1 VDVRH
6 GRTDETIRAD
16 LPATDAAEETGVA
29 FREVRVDLA
38 RDETHF
44 VVETARE
51 DGEFADGATPADV
64 SLASLSVGANYVE
77 PRQVERV
84 GYTVAIE
91 RSKLA
96 DAGLAPADLR
106 AYQRTGDE
114 WERANATVESR
125 GETVLLAVESDEF
138 VPVAVGGERTV
149 TVADAEL
156 AASTVVADE
165 PVVANATL
173 ENEGESAARFALNL
187 TADGEVVSTERVE
200 VPAGERIEVS
210 LDASLAPG
218 THAVGL
224 AGERL
229 GPATERVADV
239 TVAEPTANVVVANV
253 SVNESVIAPGEEVA
267 VTATVRNEGSNDGER
282 TIALALFG
290 EEVATER
297 VTVSAN
303 ETEHV
308 TFVRQADAPGNY
320 TAEVGNETAEI
331 SVEGDGG
338 SGSPDV
344 PVPGFGV
351 GAAVVALLA
360 ALVTFRARE

>member
-1 VDVRH
+1 M
-6 GRTDETIRAD
+6 GRT
-16 LPATDAAEETGVA
+16 
-29 FREVRVDLA
+29 
-38 RDETHF
+38 
-44 VVETARE
+44 
-51 DGEFADGATPADV
+51 
-64 SLASLSVGANYVE
+64 
-77 PRQVERV
+77 
-84 GYTVAIE
+84 
-91 RSKLA
+91 
-96 DAGLAPADLR
+96 
-106 AYQRTGDE
+106 
-114 WERANATVESR
+114 RANATVESR

-156 AASTVVADE
+156 AASAVAADE
-165 PVVANATL
+165 PVVLNATL

-229 GPATERVADV
+229 GPATERVGDV
-239 TVAEPTANVVVANV
+239 TVAEPTADVVVANV

-282 TIALALFG
+282 TIALTLFG

-297 VTVSAN
+297 VSVSAN
-303 ETEHV
+303 ETERV
-308 TFVRQADAPGNY
+308 TFVRRVDAAGNY
-320 TAEVGNETAEI
+320 IADVGNETADF

-338 SGSPDV
+338 PGSPDV
-344 PVPGFGV
+344 PVSGFGV
-351 GAAVVALLA
+351 GTAVVALLA